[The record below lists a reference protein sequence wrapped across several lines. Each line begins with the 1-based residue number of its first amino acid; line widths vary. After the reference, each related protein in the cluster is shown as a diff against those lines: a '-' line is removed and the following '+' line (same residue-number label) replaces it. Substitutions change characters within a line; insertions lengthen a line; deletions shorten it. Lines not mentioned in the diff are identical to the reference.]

1 MRDHL
6 YNRSLPSL
14 PLPSHPNML
23 RLSHHTYRMARHAAM
38 AAAASSDFLNLI
50 HLECCR
56 RKRYLIFLTHCD
68 PQRTE
73 SQKQK
78 LCDVITQSESQWC
91 YICWRYVTHLC
102 QPRFNTCPLSVF
114 SFIFSSI
121 YCILSL
127 NCLSVSVCYKL
138 SSFFFK
144 DKNIT
149 LSSKDVSR
157 CTLKELIFIFY
168 KI

>member
-6 YNRSLPSL
+6 YSQSIPSL

-23 RLSHHTYRMARHAAM
+23 RLSHHTCCM

-121 YCILSL
+121 YCVSCLLTAFPS
-127 NCLSVSVCYKL
+127 LSVINSRL
-138 SSFFFK
+138 SF
-144 DKNIT
+144 
-149 LSSKDVSR
+149 SKTKTSPWAQK
-157 CTLKELIFIFY
+157 TY
-168 KI
+168 HAAH

>member
-6 YNRSLPSL
+6 YSQSIPSL

-23 RLSHHTYRMARHAAM
+23 RLSHHTCCM

-78 LCDVITQSESQWC
+78 LCDVITSLNRSDATSVEDMLHTSVSRVSTPVRSLSFLLSFHPSTVSC
-91 YICWRYVTHLC
+91 LLTAF
-102 QPRFNTCPLSVF
+102 PSLSVINSRLSF
-114 SFIFSSI
+114 SKTKTSP
-121 YCILSL
+121 
-127 NCLSVSVCYKL
+127 
-138 SSFFFK
+138 
-144 DKNIT
+144 
-149 LSSKDVSR
+149 
-157 CTLKELIFIFY
+157 
-168 KI
+168 

>member
-23 RLSHHTYRMARHAAM
+23 RLSHHTCRMARHAAM

-78 LCDVITQSESQWC
+78 LCDVITSLNRSDATSVEDMLHTSVSRVSTPVRSLSFLLSFHPSTVSC
-91 YICWRYVTHLC
+91 LLTAF
-102 QPRFNTCPLSVF
+102 PSLSVINSRLSF
-114 SFIFSSI
+114 SKTKTSP
-121 YCILSL
+121 
-127 NCLSVSVCYKL
+127 
-138 SSFFFK
+138 
-144 DKNIT
+144 
-149 LSSKDVSR
+149 
-157 CTLKELIFIFY
+157 
-168 KI
+168 